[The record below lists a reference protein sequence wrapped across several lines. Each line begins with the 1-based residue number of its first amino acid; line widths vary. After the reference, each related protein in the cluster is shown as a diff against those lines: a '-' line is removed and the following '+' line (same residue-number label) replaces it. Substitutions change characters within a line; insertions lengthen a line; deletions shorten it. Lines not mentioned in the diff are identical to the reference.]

1 MAVST
6 RRPAQALK
14 SGLRMQREG
23 AGGSAGGALLY
34 SLELGRGAKAK
45 GEPGERAQAGR
56 AVKAGDMAEVEGRAE
71 LPGGGEDEFPKPGSN
86 RWVKFS
92 GRGSEIKRNWKVNIP
107 LPFFS
112 RGKAGEESN
121 ESKQGKVYL
130 HRVWFPLPPRL
141 HQRRWRCGERTGN
154 GGPGD
159 R

>member
-1 MAVST
+1 
-6 RRPAQALK
+6 
-14 SGLRMQREG
+14 MQREG
-23 AGGSAGGALLY
+23 AGGSAGGVLLY
-34 SLELGRGAKAK
+34 SLELEGAKAK

-56 AVKAGDMAEVEGRAE
+56 AVKVGDMAEVEGRAE

-121 ESKQGKVYL
+121 ESKQGRFTSTECGFL
-130 HRVWFPLPPRL
+130 CLPGSISAAGGVGKGQETEDRET
-141 HQRRWRCGERTGN
+141 GDNGN
-154 GGPGD
+154 G
-159 R
+159 